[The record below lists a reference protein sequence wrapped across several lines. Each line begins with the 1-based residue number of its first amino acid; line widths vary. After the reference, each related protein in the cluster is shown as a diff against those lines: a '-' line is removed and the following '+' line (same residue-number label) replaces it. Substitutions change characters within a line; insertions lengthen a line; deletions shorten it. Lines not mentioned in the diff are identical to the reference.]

1 MLNDRIA
8 AARQITKDL
17 HAAEDAV
24 DEAIVKLAN
33 LVALLPAARRQTN
46 MSAIVGQSA
55 FSNIT
60 KAISAAGEV
69 RQMLT
74 DAHHALSETQKQV
87 GLGTRMF
94 GAGVAKPSSAQLD
107 QSNDEGGAIDTASPP
122 LRTVN
127 G

>member
-24 DEAIVKLAN
+24 DEAIVKIAN
-33 LVALLPAARRQTN
+33 LVARLPAARRQTN
-46 MSAIVGQSA
+46 MSAIVGQDA
-55 FSNIT
+55 FSKIT

-94 GAGVAKPSSAQLD
+94 GAGVAKPPSAQLD
-107 QSNDEGGAIDTASPP
+107 QSNDEEEAVETASA
-122 LRTVN
+122 LRSVN